1 MWCKMICSG
10 GTENVVLDY
19 RGQSLP
25 QLRGS
30 GGMPFPTLLILSGQH
45 LLGGW
50 APCPPGS
57 YASAHTQCVK
67 CIDLSDTVHQR
78 KTFVD
83 RY

>member
-45 LLGGW
+45 LLGAGPP
-50 APCPPGS
+50 APLVLTPV
-57 YASAHTQCVK
+57 YTHTACEM
-67 CIDLSDTVHQR
+67 
-78 KTFVD
+78 
-83 RY
+83 Y